1 LKKACCAWCVTATPI
16 CWKTSAPRRN
26 STDEISDK
34 LKSVVDGYA
43 KSFA

>member
-1 LKKACCAWCVTATPI
+1 MRVTAMDLLEDIRT
-16 CWKTSAPRRN
+16 KKEL
-26 STDEISDK
+26 TDEISDK

>member
-1 LKKACCAWCVTATPI
+1 VRDSHADLLEDIRTKKEL
-16 CWKTSAPRRN
+16 
-26 STDEISDK
+26 TDEISDK